1 VTPPTYS
8 RLRVANLMAQLAYGL
23 VTMTICLPSM
33 QEWGALFGAGPSQVQ
48 LTFSGFAITYG
59 ALQLVYG
66 PLSDRQGRRRLLL
79 VGLALAGTASL
90 AAVFATSIEALIAAR
105 VVQGAGCAASMV
117 LGRAAVQDLFAGPER
132 TRVMAYVGMAM
143 GLCPPFATVVG
154 GQLHARFGWQANFM
168 LLAVLA
174 GLLMVAAWHGMPAQR
189 TAASAGTH
197 WLHAMGASY
206 ARLMREPAFVLNVM
220 VLSLTVGAFY
230 VYLGGAPLVLGS
242 YGIGPATVGFY
253 IMVPPLS
260 YILGNYLTSRLVR
273 RIGEGRVRVAGQ
285 AVTIAGIVL
294 MIGLALAGWRDGWS
308 FTLPLVLL
316 GIGHGLLVPPTL
328 AASIGSIP
336 ALAGAAAAV
345 AGVMQQIVGAFGGY
359 SVGWVPHDGPVA
371 LGLLMLAFTCCAVAA
386 QASIPRP
393 VALATRTPA

>member
-1 VTPPTYS
+1 MTRPTSS

-33 QEWGALFGAGPSQVQ
+33 QEWGALFAAGPSQVQ
-48 LTFSGFAITYG
+48 LTFSGFVLTYG

-79 VGLALAGTASL
+79 IGLALAATASL

-105 VVQGAGCAASMV
+105 VVQGAGCAAGMV
-117 LGRAAVQDLFAGPER
+117 LGRAAVQDLFTGPER

-143 GLCPPFATVVG
+143 GLCPPLATVVG

-168 LLAVLA
+168 LLAALA
-174 GLLMVAAWHGMPAQR
+174 ALLMLAAWHGMPAQR
-189 TAASAGTH
+189 TPAGTSTH
-197 WLHAMGASY
+197 WLSAMGASY

-230 VYLGGAPLVLGS
+230 AYLGGAPLVLGH

-273 RIGEGRVRVAGQ
+273 RMGEPRVQTAGQ
-285 AVTIAGIVL
+285 AVTVAGIVL

-328 AASIGSIP
+328 AATIGSIP
-336 ALAGAAAAV
+336 ALAGAGAAV

-359 SVGWVPHDGPVA
+359 AVGWVPHDGPVA
-371 LGLLMLAFTCCAVAA
+371 LGLLMLAFTFCAVAA
-386 QASIPRP
+386 QAFIPRP
-393 VALATRTPA
+393 ALATRTAA